1 MTLIRSYSIRQV
13 RKPCPICFREVSW
26 NYFALIGH
34 AKSHGTNIR
43 GLYEK
48 DTNRNGA
55 SVANRSI
62 NITSQSDSD
71 FDPIAEDSDKHKE
84 EVLMGSIGN
93 GPSMSQHGGPRKG
106 YSVAKSTIQPG
117 SSFGYDDGGDTSW
130 NRTPG
135 PEQDDYTRWHS
146 QCELACRECGK
157 VYSKAKLFKLHLV
170 SRHRM
175 KPGMDPHDDKP

>member
-1 MTLIRSYSIRQV
+1 MWSASTNLIRDHPCYQV
-13 RKPCPICFREVSW
+13 KKPCPICFREVSW

-48 DTNRNGA
+48 DTAGQNKSENSVTIRDESEADLEPIDDDEREA
-55 SVANRSI
+55 SAS
-62 NITSQSDSD
+62 SS
-71 FDPIAEDSDKHKE
+71 
-84 EVLMGSIGN
+84 GN
-93 GPSMSQHGGPRKG
+93 GFSTPQQQQQQQPPRKG
-106 YSVAKSTIQPG
+106 YSVARSVIQPG
-117 SSFGYDDGGDTSW
+117 SSFGYDDGRDTSF

-135 PEQDDYTRWHS
+135 PDQDDYTRWHS
-146 QCELACRECGK
+146 QCELQCRECGK

-175 KPGMDPHDDKP
+175 KPGT